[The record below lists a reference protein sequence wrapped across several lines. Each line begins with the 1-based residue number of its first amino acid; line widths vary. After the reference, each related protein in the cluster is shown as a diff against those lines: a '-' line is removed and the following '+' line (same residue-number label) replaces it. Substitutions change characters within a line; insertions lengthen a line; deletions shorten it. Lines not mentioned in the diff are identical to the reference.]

1 MKQFAIYSLM
11 MATALAFASSFAV
24 AQDDA
29 GATQT
34 DWPGQVGEWHGF
46 ELHDFKFDGRDAKVV
61 FPKKQAPGNPWIW
74 RARFFG
80 HEPQF
85 DLAMLERG
93 YVVAYVDSA
102 PLMGSPKSVA
112 LWQKFYLWLRSE
124 LKLSKTANLEGMSR
138 GGLYTTNWA
147 FQFPD
152 EVASIYIDNPVLDFK
167 SWPGGFNK
175 GARSDS
181 DWADVLRSYELTEEQ
196 ALEYKLNPKDN
207 KDGCQKLAEHGVG
220 ILLVCGDADRVVPGD
235 ENWKPFKALYE
246 SCGGKI
252 ELILKPGQDHH
263 PHSLPDPAP
272 IVAFVQKFDK
282 TIENAQKGDSQN

>member
-29 GATQT
+29 GAAQT

-124 LKLSKTANLEGMSR
+124 LKLSKTANLEGSLLFPEPAR
-138 GGLYTTNWA
+138 
-147 FQFPD
+147 FPD
-152 EVASIYIDNPVLDFK
+152 MHP
-167 SWPGGFNK
+167 
-175 GARSDS
+175 
-181 DWADVLRSYELTEEQ
+181 
-196 ALEYKLNPKDN
+196 
-207 KDGCQKLAEHGVG
+207 DGTWIHRK
-220 ILLVCGDADRVVPGD
+220 R
-235 ENWKPFKALYE
+235 
-246 SCGGKI
+246 
-252 ELILKPGQDHH
+252 
-263 PHSLPDPAP
+263 
-272 IVAFVQKFDK
+272 
-282 TIENAQKGDSQN
+282 